1 MRKIFIKQE
10 NNNVCDKKIIT
21 AKYASLINAGN
32 GKQNMFCL
40 NVENIKNVSVNMQF
54 KACILTTKLS
64 AERM

>member
-32 GKQNMFCL
+32 GK
-40 NVENIKNVSVNMQF
+40 
-54 KACILTTKLS
+54 
-64 AERM
+64 